1 MSKSQQQPKGK
12 KIPLKGTI
20 EINLAGRRLGKKDLP
35 GKSGKFDSAA
45 EAAEFLENEQVKPK
59 RRHK

>member
-1 MSKSQQQPKGK
+1 MSKLPQQNK
-12 KIPLKGTI
+12 KNLKGTI

-59 RRHK
+59 RRKR